1 VREFLLLGAGAMGVL
16 KYRLL
21 GMSTL

>member
-1 VREFLLLGAGAMGVL
+1 EFLLLGAGAMGVL

-21 GMSTL
+21 GIGTL

>member
-1 VREFLLLGAGAMGVL
+1 FLLLGAGAMGVL